1 MKTELMK
8 RLAQCSLL
16 FGASLVVTGCA
27 DLTAT
32 LEDPKPT
39 TIKKIQDV
47 KPSAPAGVDKDV
59 SKFMNPERMKGLI
72 ASTARFGS
80 RENPFSLSSDE
91 IKFDELQSSEKFLA
105 ESGHFASSFELPED
119 KEDVFIAQE
128 EQPYRRISGIV
139 IGDAVYAI
147 LEENGRSTII
157 RPGTTIPD
165 TNWVVV
171 AIDRDGVTLRRSGN
185 IQPNEV
191 IVRLEVAPPGM
202 GGAPSGGGV
211 PGGGGP
217 PGGRP
222 SNLPGG
228 GGAAGADK

>member
-1 MKTELMK
+1 MREKNSVVSLQFGLVLS
-8 RLAQCSLL
+8 LAV
-16 FGASLVVTGCA
+16 GIAGCA
-27 DLTAT
+27 DLTAN
-32 LEDPKPT
+32 LEDPQPT
-39 TIKKIQDV
+39 TIKKVQEV
-47 KPSAPAGVDKDV
+47 KPNALAGVDKDV
-59 SKFMNPERMKGLI
+59 SKSMSPDRMKGLI
-72 ASTARFGS
+72 ASTARFGA
-80 RENPFSLSSDE
+80 RGNPFALSGEE
-91 IKFDELQSSEKFLA
+91 IRFDELQASERFLS
-105 ESGHFASSFELPED
+105 ESGHFPNSFELPED
-119 KEDVFIAQE
+119 KDDVFVAQE

-202 GGAPSGGGV
+202 GGTPYGGGV

-217 PGGRP
+217 TGGRP
-222 SNLPGG
+222 GGLPGG

>member
-1 MKTELMK
+1 MKSKLSIVA
-8 RLAQCSLL
+8 RNSALVACVSLI
-16 FGASLVVTGCA
+16 VPGCA
-27 DLTAT
+27 DLTAN

-47 KPSAPAGVDKDV
+47 KPNAPAGVDKDV

-72 ASTARFGS
+72 ASTVRFGS
-80 RENPFSLSSDE
+80 RENPFSLSGDE
-91 IKFDELQSSEKFLA
+91 MKFDELQASERFLA
-105 ESGHFASSFELPED
+105 ESGHFPNSFELPED
-119 KEDVFIAQE
+119 KEDIFIAQE
-128 EQPYRRISGIV
+128 QQPYRRISGIV

-191 IVRLEVAPPGM
+191 VVRLEVAPPGM
-202 GGAPSGGGV
+202 GGASSGGGMPAGKPGGA

-217 PGGRP
+217 SGVGE
-222 SNLPGG
+222 G
-228 GGAAGADK
+228 K

>member
-1 MKTELMK
+1 MKSKLSIVA
-8 RLAQCSLL
+8 RNSALVACVSL
-16 FGASLVVTGCA
+16 FVPGCA
-27 DLTAT
+27 DLTAN

-47 KPSAPAGVDKDV
+47 KPNAPAGVDKDV

-72 ASTARFGS
+72 ASTVRFGS
-80 RENPFSLSSDE
+80 RENPFSLSGDE
-91 IKFDELQSSEKFLA
+91 MKFDELQASERFLA
-105 ESGHFASSFELPED
+105 ESGHFPNSFELPED
-119 KEDVFIAQE
+119 KEDIFIAQE
-128 EQPYRRISGIV
+128 QQPYRRISGIV

-191 IVRLEVAPPGM
+191 VVRLEVAPPGM
-202 GGAPSGGGV
+202 GGASSGGGMPAGKPGGA

-217 PGGRP
+217 SGVGE
-222 SNLPGG
+222 G
-228 GGAAGADK
+228 K